1 MNQSEP
7 SFLNEEIS
15 ISQLLNVFIENKK
28 IIFIFV
34 FSFVFLGVIYS
45 LSLKNVIL
53 LLAKSIYSQLMIA
66 TKVVEEF

>member
-45 LSLKNVIL
+45 LSLKNV
-53 LLAKSIYSQLMIA
+53 YSSVGQVFYTL
-66 TKVVEEF
+66 